1 LTFSVLTIS
10 EAAHAALYELLHP
23 YNGRSRLLNHPPW
36 NHQPGRN
43 TFETHAAL
51 KEDMPL
57 VWTVDFDQNRIF
69 YDRENQHLMYEFS
82 LPEKLPIR
90 LRDFQSYVPME
101 LPTTISRVMSNM
113 CSMDSAP
120 QDVVPEA
127 LFSLV
132 YCFASDYE
140 KNWRASGLTIERYG
154 LHHLAM
160 GILSCFTMNFNVWT
174 FPAGQRQ
181 GLSNIARSGLRDLV
195 RWRVWPCPQ
204 VVPTVTFGAT
214 QIIFTDRM
222 DLATQL
228 VHEHFNGVVMDHPYL
243 IRHNKHRLCHL
254 TIHYVVTSIQEI
266 QYFTKT
272 LGKGPAQ
279 MTCTPAVTFFDG
291 AHPPSKTGVRWLLN
305 ALYKEVYCHV
315 PPLQNLP
322 VEIQEMIID
331 YACPRYSHNTFDRA
345 IFAAKLGMGVSFNFQ
360 KGGRPI
366 VLCAL
371 DENGMMIQADGC
383 VYWLRF
389 WDCYAGLTYQVDN
402 SQLQRQLHWSC
413 DGSDIH
419 WNEKFRLYGSR

>member
-1 LTFSVLTIS
+1 LTFSVLTIA
-10 EAAHAALYELLHP
+10 EAAYAALYESLHP
-23 YNGRSRLLNHPPW
+23 HNGRHSKPAPW
-36 NHQPGRN
+36 NHQSGRS
-43 TFETHAAL
+43 TCMPHAAL

-69 YDRENQHLMYEFS
+69 YDREGQHLMYEFS

-90 LRDFQSYVPME
+90 LRDFQSYVPMQ
-101 LPTTISRVMSNM
+101 LPTVVSRVMSNT

-127 LFSLV
+127 LFNLV
-132 YCFASDYE
+132 YRFASDYE
-140 KNWRASGLTIERYG
+140 QNWRASGLTIERYG

-160 GILSCFTMNFNVWT
+160 GILSCFTMNFNVRKLS
-174 FPAGQRQ
+174 ARQRQ
-181 GLSNIARSGLRDLV
+181 DASNVARSDLRDLV
-195 RWRVWPCPQ
+195 RWRAWPSPQ
-204 VVPTVTFGAT
+204 VIPTVSLGAT
-214 QIIFTDRM
+214 QIIFTERM
-222 DLATQL
+222 DLATQM
-228 VHEHFNGVVMDHPYL
+228 VHEHFNSVVMDHPYL

-272 LGKGPAQ
+272 LGKGPTH
-279 MTCTPAVTFFDG
+279 MTCTPAIAFFDG
-291 AHPPSKTGVRWLLN
+291 AHPPSRTGVRWLLN
-305 ALYKEVYCHV
+305 AIYKEVYYDV

-345 IFAAKLGMGVSFNFQ
+345 IFAARLGMGVNFSFR
-360 KGGRPI
+360 KGSSPI

-371 DENGMMIQADGC
+371 DENGVIQADGC
-383 VYWLRF
+383 VYRLRF

-402 SQLQRQLHWSC
+402 SQLQRKLHWSC
-413 DGSDIH
+413 DGEDIM
-419 WNEKFRLYGSR
+419 WNEKYRLYASR